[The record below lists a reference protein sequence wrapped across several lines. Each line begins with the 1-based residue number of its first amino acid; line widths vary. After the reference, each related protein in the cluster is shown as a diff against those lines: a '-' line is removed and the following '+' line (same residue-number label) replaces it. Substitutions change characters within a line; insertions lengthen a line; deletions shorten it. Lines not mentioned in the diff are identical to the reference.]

1 MQRLRTQVDRID
13 LQILRLLQQRTKI
26 ARRIGET
33 KRRHG
38 AVIYVPER
46 ERELLQKINQRS
58 GRRLPPRA
66 VTAIFR
72 EILSSSRAAQGQG
85 GIGVLRSSADLILSH
100 AHGAFGAC
108 DDFESVATWRDLMK
122 RLTGRKLGLALLTGA
137 DLARILSGP
146 DRATF
151 LKHLAIV
158 SDFEPGEGR
167 SSDPGRRIYTVTP
180 RGMHPPARADRA
192 VILIECKLTEL
203 AVKTWLNSMPKRLIQ
218 IETLPLRTAG
228 GARGASALIRLASSN
243 FRKIAESERL
253 LKQAGIPFIGLGLY
267 RNPEDHAG

>member
-1 MQRLRTQVDRID
+1 MDRID

-46 ERELLQKINQRS
+46 ERELLQQIN
-58 GRRLPPRA
+58 RRNRGHLPSRA

-85 GIGVLRSSADLILSH
+85 GIGLLRSRAKFLRLNTR
-100 AHGAFGAC
+100 GAFGAC
-108 DDFESVATWRDLMK
+108 DDFETVGNWPELMK
-122 RLTGRKLGLALLTGA
+122 RLTTRKLGLALLTGA
-137 DLARILSGP
+137 DLGRILAGP
-146 DRATF
+146 DRGAF
-151 LKHLAIV
+151 LKKLAIV
-158 SDFEPGEGR
+158 SDFEPEGSGR
-167 SSDPGRRIYTVTP
+167 VHPGKRVYVVTP
-180 RGMHPPARADRA
+180 KGMHPPARADRA
-192 VILIECKLTEL
+192 LILIECKLTED

-218 IETLPLRTAG
+218 IETIPLRAPGAG
-228 GARGASALIRLASSN
+228 RGVSTLIRLASAD
-243 FRKIAESERL
+243 FKKIAESARH

-267 RNPEDHAG
+267 RNPEDHGG